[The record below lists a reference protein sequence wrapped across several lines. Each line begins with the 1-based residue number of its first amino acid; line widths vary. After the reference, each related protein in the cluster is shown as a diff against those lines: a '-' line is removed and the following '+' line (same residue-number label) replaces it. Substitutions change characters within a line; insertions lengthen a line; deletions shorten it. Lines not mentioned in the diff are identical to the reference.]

1 MPIYEYELNDDEPE
15 CQMFPGRFGVLQGL
29 GEGPVAT
36 CPHCGLGCHRV
47 VSRASIKTRPE
58 ATASRAAKHG
68 LTTWKKAGQ
77 GQWEKVDGPGVDAI
91 VGQADDTAVVTEKRA
106 RRVDL
111 TDA

>member
-15 CQMFPGRFGVLQGL
+15 CQMCPGRFGVLQQL
-29 GEGPVAT
+29 GDGHVRF

-47 VSRASIKTRPE
+47 VSRASIKTRGE
-58 ATASRAAKHG
+58 ASAARAAKRG
-68 LTTWKKAGQ
+68 LTTWKKAGP

-91 VGQADDTAVVTEKRA
+91 VGQKEDLARVTETKHTKI
-106 RRVDL
+106 DL